1 MKNKEV
7 PTNTSII
14 EILEEYGCN
23 KEYAIKCIQMNKHNS
38 VTTTYYLL
46 LKNKKRDFIQKLEK
60 SGKNTNKYFHVNNE
74 KQELINL
81 LMNFVPSSKKKP
93 VKNKEEVK
101 KEQTKERW
109 VESLNNESKFKH
121 QILENTIYLSK

>member
-7 PTNTSII
+7 PTNSFII
-14 EILEEYGCN
+14 KILEEYGCN

-60 SGKNTNKYFHVNNE
+60 SGKNTNKYFHINNE

-93 VKNKEEVK
+93 SKNNNEETK
-101 KEQTKERW
+101 KEQTKQKW
-109 VESLNNESKFKH
+109 VESMNKESK
-121 QILENTIYLSK
+121 